1 MNNNETTGLHFMKGT
16 AMIHPRPSREYLRFT
31 VIIFLLAALALM
43 LSSAAICQ
51 QTVKEKSTGKL
62 FPAEIKVNNN
72 GKEYALK
79 CTGVAVRKK
88 LIFKV
93 YGIAHYMQDPGKAND
108 FKTAFNEVLTEGKA
122 KQIVMDF
129 ARDVEIAKI
138 KEAYTDG
145 FKEALTSTEFQQLQQ
160 VINQFLGYFSKD
172 VKENERFTLRWLPEG
187 VVTANI
193 QGEEKP
199 AITNG
204 TFARALW
211 SIWFGDDSI
220 VDREKLVEFIV
231 SK

>member
-1 MNNNETTGLHFMKGT
+1 MLHYPNSGNDLKFFFM
-16 AMIHPRPSREYLRFT
+16 
-31 VIIFLLAALALM
+31 IFLISALAVL
-43 LSSAAICQ
+43 LSSAGMCQ
-51 QTVKEKSTGKL
+51 QTVKEPSTGKL
-62 FPAEIKVNNN
+62 FPAEVKVTNN

-93 YGIAHYMQDPGKAND
+93 YGMAHYMQDPGKTND
-108 FKTAFNEVLTEGKA
+108 FKTAFNGILTNGKA
-122 KQIVMDF
+122 KQIVMEF

-145 FKEALTSTEFQQLQQ
+145 FKEALSSTEFQQLQP

-172 VKENERFTLRWLPEG
+172 VKENERFTLRWLPDG

-211 SIWFGDDSI
+211 TIWFGDDSI

-231 SK
+231 TK